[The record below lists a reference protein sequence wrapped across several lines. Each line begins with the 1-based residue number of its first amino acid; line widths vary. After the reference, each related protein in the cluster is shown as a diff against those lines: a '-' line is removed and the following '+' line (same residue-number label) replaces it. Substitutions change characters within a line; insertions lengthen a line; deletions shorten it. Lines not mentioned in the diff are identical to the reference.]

1 MASVDTREMQN
12 IIAISNQLYTKLDV
26 NEAYRIDAKPY
37 VNRPFF
43 IEAYDFAN
51 TATRYSL
58 LNGVVKFLPGDVIRS
73 NPSLL
78 NAMKIG
84 AYYRANLVLNISMA
98 GTITH
103 AGCVLAG
110 IIPPWYQFPTGN
122 QKRLINTILSGPHAF
137 LFANEATSVN
147 IEAPW
152 YCNTDMATLDMENS
166 PYVPSLDVTP
176 INGNY
181 GTLVL
186 MVLNPLSPST
196 GSSTTVS
203 IIVEACFKNLDILV
217 PTPRFV
223 EWSPQSFITG
233 LLDMTRD
240 GLKTV
245 AGDALD
251 KLRGKVKQ
259 WTGLHNPNNATID
272 KRMIVTHRNFPNTVD
287 SEQFFEKLDP
297 DSQFNRIVHQ
307 PIFGTD
313 VDEHSLSMIASK
325 KQYLGTMVVSTLDPV
340 GTLLWVRPISPFQGG
355 VFSDT
360 NATTCAN
367 NLELLHTMHRA
378 WRGSLKLHIQS
389 VMNNKQQVKL
399 KVLKMYNPS
408 VKSASSYP
416 TYASIVNAPS
426 HLLEFTQGGQEHVVD
441 LPYLCRN
448 ELTPCAADPNF
459 EGLFHGLYYIY
470 VAQPLVNSD
479 GSPNEIGF
487 NIYMSGGPDLTFY
500 GYVTK
505 DTDHATWEAE
515 SMVVMNEPQK
525 QSNDVKDHK
534 ENSIT
539 FYDRL
544 KPNLD
549 IRPLIRRMYRAKQQS
564 FDMVNDIAV
573 SVVPLNS
580 LVGENPGAF
589 YYTPIET
596 ISRMYYGK
604 SIGFKF
610 SVLLHE
616 AGDRPLADTPT
627 TMRVYYVPPTFSYLT
642 VDNTVYANTINTS
655 NFHNY
660 LYPSADDIAPLNY
673 QAIPVNRNVNTS
685 AYEFE
690 VPNVTYYK
698 FMGSPDQFR
707 PFSGS
712 LPVNVLSTA
721 DYGNLVFVLV
731 RPQTALPQPV
741 SMELFFGLSDE
752 SRLGFH
758 AIAPPFKVM
767 YPNGVY
773 LGRNTSVTD
782 FIVGTLNPMMYKGG
796 YY

>member
-1 MASVDTREMQN
+1 VASVDTREMQN
-12 IIAISNQLYTKLDV
+12 ILAISNQLYTNLDV

-43 IEAYDFAN
+43 IEAVDFSI
-51 TATRYSL
+51 TAARYSM
-58 LNGVVKFLPGDVIRS
+58 LNGIVKFLPGDVIRS

-110 IIPPWYQFPTGN
+110 IIPPWYQFPTGD
-122 QKRLINTILSGPHAF
+122 QKRLINTILTGPHAF

-147 IEAPW
+147 IEVPW
-152 YCNTDMATLDMENS
+152 YCNTDMATLDMEGS
-166 PYVPSLDVTP
+166 PYIPSLDVTP

-181 GTLVL
+181 GTLIL
-186 MVLNPLSPST
+186 MVLNPLAPST
-196 GSSTTVS
+196 GSSTNVS

-217 PTPRFV
+217 PTPRYV
-223 EWSPQSFITG
+223 KWVPESFLTG
-233 LLDMTRD
+233 LLDMATG
-240 GLKTV
+240 GLKAV

-251 KLRGKVKQ
+251 SLRGKVKQ
-259 WTGLHNPNNATID
+259 WTGLHNPNNATISD
-272 KRMIVTHRNFPNTVD
+272 RLIITKRNFPNTVD

-297 DSQFNRIVHQ
+297 ESQFNRIVHQ

-313 VDEHSLSMIASK
+313 MDEHSLNMIVSK
-325 KQYLGTMVVSTLDPV
+325 KQYLGTTLVSTLDPV

-355 VFSDT
+355 IVSDIKS
-360 NATTCAN
+360 TTCAN

-399 KVLKMYNPS
+399 KILKMYNPS
-408 VKSASSYP
+408 VKSASNYP
-416 TYASIVNAPS
+416 IYSSIVNAPS

-479 GSPNEIGF
+479 GSPIEIGF

-500 GYVTK
+500 GYATK
-505 DTDHATWEAE
+505 NTNRATWAAE

-525 QSNDVKDHK
+525 QTNIITDDK
-534 ENSIT
+534 ENQIS
-539 FYDRL
+539 FFDRL

-549 IRPLIRRMYRAKQQS
+549 IRPLIRRMYKAKQES
-564 FDMVNDIAV
+564 FDMTSDNSV
-573 SVVPLNS
+573 SVVPLSS
-580 LVGENPGAF
+580 LIGENPYNF
-589 YYTPIET
+589 FYTPIET

-604 SIGFKF
+604 SVGFKF
-610 SVLLHE
+610 SALLQE
-616 AGDRPLADTPT
+616 VGPTPLANTPP

-642 VDNTVYANTINTS
+642 SDNTVYANTINLS
-655 NFHNY
+655 NFSNY
-660 LYPSADDIAPLNY
+660 LYSNPDVAPLNF
-673 QAIPVNRNVNTS
+673 QAIPVTRNVNTS

-690 VPNVTYYK
+690 VPNVTYFK
-698 FMGSPDQFR
+698 FMGSPNQFR
-707 PFSGS
+707 PFNGS
-712 LPVNVLSTA
+712 VPVDVLSTA
-721 DYGNLVFVLV
+721 DYGSLVFVIV
-731 RPQTALPQPV
+731 RPLTAESTLV
-741 SMELFFGLSDE
+741 SLELFFGLSDE

-758 AIAPPFKVM
+758 TIAPPFSVA
-767 YPNGVY
+767 YPTGVY
-773 LGRNTSVTD
+773 LGNSTGVEAPISGV
-782 FIVGTLNPMMYKGG
+782 LNPKMYKGG
-796 YY
+796 YF